1 MKIRVKEKEEKNEK
15 VIEGVKEKGEGE
27 GEVLEGNR
35 FAAVL

>member
-15 VIEGVKEKGEGE
+15 VIEGVKEKGERE